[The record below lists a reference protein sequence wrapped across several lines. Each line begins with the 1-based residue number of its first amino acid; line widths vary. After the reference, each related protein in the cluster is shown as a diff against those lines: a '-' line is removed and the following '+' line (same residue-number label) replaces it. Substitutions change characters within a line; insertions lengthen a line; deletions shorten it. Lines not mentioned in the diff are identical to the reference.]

1 MVPRL
6 DLPDTTVVNLVTAA
20 QLEDG
25 EDYAIQN
32 DSTGTAAEVLLEE
45 RTDPDDASTGV
56 SSRRLYPRDTIIYRC
71 NYEHPS
77 VAQLS
82 NPFQPA
88 VLRFSGPI

>member
-1 MVPRL
+1 LVPRL
-6 DLPDTTVVNLVTAA
+6 DLLDTTVVNLVTAA

-32 DSTGTAAEVLLEE
+32 ASGNAAEVLLEE

-56 SSRRLYPRDTIIYRC
+56 SSRRLYPREVIIYRC
-71 NYEHPS
+71 DYNHPS

-82 NPFQPA
+82 TPFQPA

>member
-6 DLPDTTVVNLVTAA
+6 DLLDTTVVNLVTAA

-32 DSTGTAAEVLLEE
+32 ASGNAAEVLLEE

-56 SSRRLYPRDTIIYRC
+56 SSRRLYPREVIIYRC
-71 NYEHPS
+71 DYNHPS

-82 NPFQPA
+82 TPFQPA

>member
-32 DSTGTAAEVLLEE
+32 DSSGTAAEVLLEE

-56 SSRRLYPRDTIIYRC
+56 SSRRLYPREVVIYRC
-71 NYEHPS
+71 NHAQPS
-77 VAQLS
+77 VAQLAT
-82 NPFQPA
+82 PFQPA
-88 VLRFSGPI
+88 ILRFTGPF

>member
-32 DSTGTAAEVLLEE
+32 DSGNAAEVLLEE

-56 SSRRLYPRDTIIYRC
+56 SSRRLFPRDSIIYRC
-71 NYEHPS
+71 DHSRPS
-77 VAQLS
+77 VAQLAT
-82 NPFQPA
+82 PFQPA